1 LLAATRND
9 EELRRKEVELQLIK
23 ERAERDQR
31 EKENLENMKMTLE
44 AEKQRIVKELDAERA
59 LTLDKDSLLQ
69 RSKQREIELEEEIV
83 ALHTDLDVLD
93 SQLDRALLR
102 QKETDEKHDN
112 LRQAFDQAAEH
123 LVRLEGQQNE
133 WKRKEAEHAGLLS
146 LMETN
151 MGQLRDE
158 RDELQKLNENFTTLV
173 SQRDE
178 DFARLKER
186 SEVSTNEL
194 QSKLAG
200 ELRTT

>member
-1 LLAATRND
+1 MLAATRDD

-31 EKENLENMKMTLE
+31 EKENLENMKMSLE
-44 AEKQRIVKELDAERA
+44 AEKQRIVKELEAERA

-83 ALHTDLDVLD
+83 ALHADLDVLD

-102 QKETDEKHDN
+102 QKEGDEKHEN
-112 LRQAFDQAAEH
+112 LRQAFDQAAGH
-123 LVRLEGQQNE
+123 LVRFEGQQNE
-133 WKRKEAEHAGLLS
+133 WKKKEAEFLGLLS
-146 LMETN
+146 AMETS
-151 MGQLRDE
+151 MRQLQDE
-158 RDELQKLNENFTTLV
+158 RDELQKLNEDFTTLV

-178 DFARLKER
+178 DFASFKEH
-186 SEVSTNEL
+186 SEASTNEFQL
-194 QSKLAG
+194 KLAA